1 MHAARFLRFARTQNV
16 PEADMPESA
25 RRETLLMCW
34 GLLSVRA
41 GPVTPWQPA
50 AAPWAAN
57 APGRAVSAK

>member
-1 MHAARFLRFARTQNV
+1 MQNV